1 VSNTPHTPLTNTHTH
16 TCPHTPAQVLLV
28 VTRWRTEA
36 NEARERQGL
45 SRVYL
50 LEHKAAEAEAKAA
63 QAGTRLNSSNLRKIR
78 AAE

>member
-1 VSNTPHTPLTNTHTH
+1 M
-16 TCPHTPAQVLLV
+16 LV
-28 VTRWRTEA
+28 VITRWRTEA

-50 LEHKAAEAEAKAA
+50 LEHKAAEAAARA
-63 QAGTRLNSSNLRKIR
+63 QAQAAGGELSTEQLRKLR